1 MNSKAKEKDCKSDC
15 EFIGDGTILLILV
28 QDPSDWFG
36 LYSPFKVIQ
45 DSTSFIL
52 RVSKLPPSTTFSSS
66 SWAVCSLAL
75 HPSDSRGGG
84 GVVPAKGSVFFIY
97 THVPRIVR
105 EWERTWKA
113 FVHSDEL
120 YKYYRMFFI
129 VLVDDNWHYLIFKTT
144 MSSILLCTQL
154 YAVYIHN
161 PHNNFIMFNLPKRL
175 REINL
180 LEYLLFVLFRPS
192 WDWIRDFSMCW
203 PITALTMQSPPL
215 D

>member
-15 EFIGDGTILLILV
+15 EFIGDRTILLILV

-36 LYSPFKVIQ
+36 LYSPFKIIQ

-52 RVSKLPPSTTFSSS
+52 VFLNFHPVQHLAS

-84 GVVPAKGSVFFIY
+84 GVVPAEGSVFFIY
-97 THVPRIVR
+97 TLVPRIVR

-120 YKYYRMFFI
+120 YKYHRMFFI

-144 MSSILLCTQL
+144 MSSVLLCTQL
-154 YAVYIHN
+154 YAVYIRN
-161 PHNNFIMFNLPKRL
+161 PHSNSVMFHLPKRL

-180 LEYLLFVLFRPS
+180 LEYILFVLFRPS
-192 WDWIRDFSMCW
+192 WDWVRDFSMCC
-203 PITALTMQSPPL
+203 PITALTTQSPPL